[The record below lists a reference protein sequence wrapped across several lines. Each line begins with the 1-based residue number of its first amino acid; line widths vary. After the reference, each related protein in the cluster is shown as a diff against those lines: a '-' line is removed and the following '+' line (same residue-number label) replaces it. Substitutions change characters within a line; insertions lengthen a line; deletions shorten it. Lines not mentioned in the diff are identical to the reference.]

1 MIHRSI
7 QIDCSRQFAG
17 SSTPAQLYFKG
28 MLRALRA
35 QQEVPNI
42 DQMNF
47 MGRLGLLVDHEVTT
61 RENARLQS
69 RLRRANLRQSV
80 CMEDL
85 DYRTSRGLNQPLML
99 HLAKCSW
106 IRGHENVA
114 ITGPT
119 GVGKTFVA
127 CALAHKACLLGY
139 SVQYVRLPRLFQ
151 EFALAHAEG
160 RSLKLLNQLARLDLL
175 VLDDW
180 AMKKISSAQREDLH
194 EMLDDRMKTRST
206 IVASQIPIEPWHE
219 MVANPTLSDVI
230 LDRLVHMA
238 HRVEL
243 KGESMRKQLAK
254 LSGPVH
260 QNSHNH
266 VHQKKP

>member
-1 MIHRSI
+1 
-7 QIDCSRQFAG
+7 
-17 SSTPAQLYFKG
+17 
-28 MLRALRA
+28 
-35 QQEVPNI
+35 
-42 DQMNF
+42 
-47 MGRLGLLVDHEVTT
+47 
-61 RENARLQS
+61 
-69 RLRRANLRQSV
+69 
-80 CMEDL
+80 MEDL

-114 ITGPT
+114 IPGPT

-139 SVQYVRLPRLFQ
+139 SVKYVRLPRLFQ

-160 RSLKLLNQLARLDLL
+160 QYLKLLNKLARLDLL
-175 VLDDW
+175 ILDDW
-180 AMKKISSAQREDLH
+180 AMKKITSTQQEDLH
-194 EMLDDRMKTRST
+194 EMLDDRMKKIRST
-206 IVASQIPIEPWHE
+206 IVASQIPIESWHE
-219 MVANPTLSDVI
+219 MMVNPILSDAI

-254 LSGPVH
+254 LSGPLH
-260 QNSHNH
+260 
-266 VHQKKP
+266 

>member
-1 MIHRSI
+1 ML
-7 QIDCSRQFAG
+7 SRP
-17 SSTPAQLYFKG
+17 TLEKLEQLRFKG

-35 QQEVPNI
+35 QQEVPDI

-47 MGRLGLLVDHEVTT
+47 MDRLGLLVDHEVTT

-69 RLRRANLRQSV
+69 RLRRANLRQSA

-85 DYRTSRGLNQPLML
+85 DYRTSRGLNQSLML

-106 IRGHENVA
+106 IRSHENVA

-139 SVQYVRLPRLFQ
+139 SVNYVRLPRLFQ

-160 RSLKLLNQLARLDLL
+160 RYLKLLNKLARLDLL
-175 VLDDW
+175 ILDDW
-180 AMKKISSAQREDLH
+180 AMKKISSAQQEDLH

-206 IVASQIPIEPWHE
+206 IVASQIPIESWHE
-219 MVANPTLSDVI
+219 MMANPTLSDAI

-260 QNSHNH
+260 QNAHNH
-266 VHQKKP
+266 VHQKKT